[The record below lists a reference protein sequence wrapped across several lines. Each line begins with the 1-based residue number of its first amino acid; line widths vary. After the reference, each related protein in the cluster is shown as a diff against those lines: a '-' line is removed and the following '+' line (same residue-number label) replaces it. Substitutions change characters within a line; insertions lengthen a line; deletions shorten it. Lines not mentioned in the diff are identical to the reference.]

1 MASSGLGGGL
11 PRRRNGKQ
19 QGEFMPRRL
28 SKDEDLFGPLPASRA
43 GKRRFLATIHSPPA
57 IDVEEGR

>member
-28 SKDEDLFGPLPASRA
+28 SKDEDLLGPLPASRA